1 MRGNEMNTG
10 VSYGGYESIGSD
22 EYLCSQHTGRVGGN
36 RRSRKEKNPS
46 FMIVAP
52 FLGWID
58 GHPGKK
64 RMELY

>member
-1 MRGNEMNTG
+1 MNTEI
-10 VSYGGYESIGSD
+10 SYGEYECIGSD
-22 EYLCSQHTGRVGGN
+22 EYLCSQYTGRGGETGEAGKRN
-36 RRSRKEKNPS
+36 NPS

-52 FLGWID
+52 FFGWID